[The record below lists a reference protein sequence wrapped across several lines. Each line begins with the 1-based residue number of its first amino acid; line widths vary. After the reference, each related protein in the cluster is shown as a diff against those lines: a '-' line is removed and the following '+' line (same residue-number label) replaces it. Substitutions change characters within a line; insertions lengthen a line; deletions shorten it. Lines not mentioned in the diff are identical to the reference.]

1 MADFN
6 FDFKTRLGQVPDRR
20 NKPRQDGLTMVMDK
34 GLTLDQAKQFI
45 ESIGGTMQVTSF
57 ENKGTIFTL
66 NIPTITKN

>member
-34 GLTLDQAKQFI
+34 GLSLSEAEAFL
-45 ESIGGTMQVTSF
+45 
-57 ENKGTIFTL
+57 ENGAEHTDLVKLG
-66 NIPTITKN
+66 